1 MISKKHL
8 YLSIVLLSI
17 YTLSAQN
24 VRFGLKGG
32 LNISTL
38 TVRGINL
45 KGDLSYKPGF
55 HLGALINSTISKE
68 FSIQTEFLFSNQGYN
83 YDEGTYEMVGNINYF
98 AIPVMVM
105 YFPTKK
111 FNFQAGPQVSFL
123 MSHKAEISMKGDEF
137 DPLDPGFSKNTTVD
151 LKDSTQSVELGMN
164 VGLGYKINDNVFFSG
179 RYNFGITTV
188 NKKESGSKA
197 SGEEDRNSVF
207 QFSVGYLF

>member
-17 YTLSAQN
+17 YTLSVQN

-55 HLGALINSTISKE
+55 HIGALINSTISKE

-98 AIPVMVM
+98 AIPNNGAV
-105 YFPTKK
+105 F
-111 FNFQAGPQVSFL
+111 S
-123 MSHKAEISMKGDEF
+123 DE
-137 DPLDPGFSKNTTVD
+137 
-151 LKDSTQSVELGMN
+151 
-164 VGLGYKINDNVFFSG
+164 KI
-179 RYNFGITTV
+179 
-188 NKKESGSKA
+188 
-197 SGEEDRNSVF
+197 
-207 QFSVGYLF
+207 